1 VDSLPL
7 PPGWILGLEVK
18 PPVLWRYDTL
28 RHVLRWPAQGES
40 LRVRLQLYPLPVAP
54 PLFAPLPLAALEKWD
69 SLARETHP
77 PAQAPAF
84 FPSRA
89 DTFTPE
95 IRRSGS
101 LVRSITVGTGQNATF
116 NSAFRLSLEGQI
128 APDLYLLAAL
138 TDENLPF
145 QTTTQTFS
153 DFDRVNIGLRWRQ
166 TRLLLG
172 DLELRE
178 AGSRFANFY
187 RNVLGLDL
195 TTPLGS
201 RHQGRFA
208 FAEAKGRF
216 HTNSFMG
223 QEGRQGPYPLTGKN
237 GERFIPVLAGS
248 EKVYVNGVLMRR
260 GQDQDYV
267 MDYAVGELTFT
278 PKVPITAATRIV
290 VDFEY
295 ADRSYGRSFLYL
307 AESWQGEKARY
318 AVSYFRQADNPRRP
332 LDFSLTPEEEAQL
345 AALPAGQTVGLLPGI
360 DTLPYEPG
368 AIRYAARDTIIG
380 GERLSYFVF
389 SQDSAQAHYQLT
401 FAYVGPGRGEY
412 VREPSSVNGN
422 IFRWVGPG
430 LGEYRVGR
438 VVPLPTSVEV
448 LSLRNEVRGP
458 FRLLW
463 EGETDASRFVENR
476 FAGRSSTGLAMR
488 HTLRWQALPDSSVWQ
503 LRPEVSAQYVMA
515 TYQNA
520 DRVYEREY
528 GRQWNFNDLG
538 LRATERLLEAR
549 LPLSWAGRYR
559 LTPHVGWRR
568 WGDTLR
574 TTRFSAL
581 WEGLDT
587 TRGLG
592 GQYLLEY
599 LPARSPIGTDR
610 WLRHTGQVFF
620 TLKRWQVGS
629 AIWAEKRRS
638 PRADTATFRFHEYTP
653 FVRYRG
659 PRWSFRVAYQWRTEW
674 QALRGESPPR
684 EALRFRAYMPQGELS
699 YQGDKASFSTVASY
713 RWFVPGDS
721 AFRLE
726 AKRTLLS
733 QTALR
738 LRLEPWEVEGF
749 YQVSAEQTPQRQL
762 LYVAVNP
769 GQGTHEWRD
778 LNGDGLQQIEEF
790 FPAVNPLLANYVLVQ
805 RATGRFIPAVGVSAS
820 VAVRY
825 QPRRRL
831 RWLGY
836 QVNTRLDQRQNA
848 PDARWVRYLP
858 SPPPTDTSFV
868 QWTLLHRQDLF
879 LFRYSTRG
887 DQTISFQYQLTQ
899 RVPLSGLQRQQS
911 RQYTSRSRY
920 VLSPQVS
927 LEMTATYLTKESLA
941 PLQAEL
947 NYAHRG
953 VDVGPQVAYQ
963 PSGRWRTTAG
973 LTYRDKVALT
983 PQPVR
988 LRGWRLPLEQR
999 WSWKAGAFV
1008 GVRLEPS
1015 LYRAAAPLPPLLAY
1029 DLLEG
1034 LQIGRNLFTSLTLNF
1049 PLNRFLE
1056 LNLVYEGRFTAQA
1069 PVHSARMQAR
1079 ANF

>member
-1 VDSLPL
+1 MYSLP
-7 PPGWILGLEVK
+7 
-18 PPVLWRYDTL
+18 
-28 RHVLRWPAQGES
+28 A
-40 LRVRLQLYPLPVAP
+40 AP
-54 PLFAPLPLAALEKWD
+54 PLFEPLPFSALERWD
-69 SLARETHP
+69 SLAREAY
-77 PAQAPAF
+77 PAAPTSVFSQAQ
-84 FPSRA
+84 A
-89 DTFTPE
+89 DTFTPQV
-95 IRRSGS
+95 RRSGS
-101 LVRSITVGTGQNATF
+101 LVRSLTVGTGQNATL
-116 NSAFRLSLEGQI
+116 NSAFRLNLEGQI

-166 TRLLLG
+166 THLLLG

-178 AGSRFANFY
+178 SSSRFANFY
-187 RNVLGLDL
+187 RNVLGLQL
-195 TTPLGS
+195 TTPLGG
-201 RHQGRFA
+201 RHQAQVA

-237 GERFIPVLAGS
+237 GERFITILAGS
-248 EKVYVNGVLMRR
+248 EKVYVNGALMRR

-295 ADRSYGRSFLYL
+295 ADRSYGRSFLVL
-307 AESWQGEKARY
+307 AERWAGEKARY
-318 AVSYFRQADNPRRP
+318 AVSYFRQAENPQRP
-332 LDFSLTPEEEAQL
+332 LDFSLSREEEAQL
-345 AALPAGQTVGLLPGI
+345 AALPAGQTVGLLPGV

-368 AIRYAARDTIIG
+368 AIRYAVRDTVLA
-380 GERLSYFVF
+380 GERIQYFVF
-389 SQDSAQAHYQLT
+389 SRDSTQAHYQLT
-401 FAYVGPGRGEY
+401 FAYVGPGKGDY
-412 VREPSSVNGN
+412 VREPSSLNAN
-422 IFRWVGPG
+422 LFRWVGPG
-430 LGEYRVGR
+430 LGDYRVGR

-448 LSLRNEVRGP
+448 LSVQTEVQGP
-458 FRLLW
+458 FRLTW
-463 EGETDASRFVENR
+463 TGETDASRFVENR
-476 FAGRSSTGLAMR
+476 FAGRPTFGLAAR
-488 HTLRWQALPDSSVWQ
+488 HTLRWQAFSDSSAWQ
-503 LRPEVSAQYVMA
+503 FRPEVSAQYVTA

-538 LRATERLLEAR
+538 RRATERLLEVH
-549 LPLSWAGRYR
+549 LPLAWRTRYR
-559 LTPHVGWRR
+559 LTPQLGWRS

-574 TTRFSAL
+574 TTRFAAL

-587 TRGLG
+587 TQGLG
-592 GQYLLEY
+592 GQYLVEY
-599 LPARSPIGTDR
+599 LPASSSVGVDR
-610 WLRHTGQVFF
+610 WLRHMGRVFW
-620 TLKRWQVGS
+620 TVKRWQVGS
-629 AIWAEKRRS
+629 ALWAEKRRS
-638 PRADTATFRFHEYTP
+638 SLTDTATFRFHEYTP
-653 FVRYRG
+653 FVRYG
-659 PRWSFRVAYQWRTEW
+659 GLRWSFRVAYQWRVEW

-684 EALRFRAYMPQGELS
+684 EALRFRAYMPQGELT
-699 YQGDKASFSTVASY
+699 YQGPKVSFSVGASY

-721 AFRLE
+721 AFGLE

-733 QTALR
+733 QNTLR
-738 LRLEPWEVEGF
+738 LRWEPWDVEGF

-778 LNGDGLQQIEEF
+778 LNGDGLQQLEEF

-805 RATGRFIPAVGVSAS
+805 RATGRFIPAVGVSVAL
-820 VAVRY
+820 AVRY
-825 QPRRRL
+825 QPRERF
-831 RWLGY
+831 RWLSY

-848 PDARWVRYLP
+848 PDARWVRYVP
-858 SPPPTDTSFV
+858 APPPTDTSFL

-879 LFRYSTRG
+879 LFRYATRG
-887 DQTISFQYQLTQ
+887 DQTFSFQYQLTQ

-920 VLSPQVS
+920 VVS
-927 LEMTATYLTKESLA
+927 SKVGLELGITYLTKESLA

-953 VDVGPQVAYQ
+953 WDIGPQVAYQ

-973 LTYRDKVALT
+973 LTYRDKVAFT
-983 PQPVR
+983 PQPLR

-999 WSWKAGAFV
+999 WSWRARAFV

-1034 LQIGRNLFTSLTLNF
+1034 LQIGRNLFASLTVNV